1 MKLGSKIHLYSSVLF
16 AILLLTAN
24 VTVYTLFHRLMMD
37 RELSQLLAET
47 EQAAEALRMAE
58 GQVALNGL
66 LRAYVPLNGTL
77 RWVEASGEGSALVA
91 SANQLELGRQEQA
104 FYIERRLEQV
114 AVNGERYGFVS
125 LPVIGPSGA
134 VANVQMMS
142 SLAELTELLRILR
155 LVLISVSAAVLV
167 PVVISSGILGRL
179 VMRPIA
185 SMTSTMRSIIRS
197 GEFARLKQTGKSR
210 DELAEMGDTFN
221 EMIGLLEESFV
232 RQEQFV
238 SNASHELKTPLT
250 IIESYASLLKRRG
263 AERPDL
269 LEESVEAI
277 HSEAVRMKTMTEQ
290 LLLLATSR
298 REWQADMQPVHL
310 VEFTKGIAAMFSQV
324 HRREVAVLTSLDPA
338 PAAALVPADDAAADD
353 TAADNAPITQDLVA
367 SADPDMLKQ
376 VLFILLDNARK
387 YSQGNIELWVGSR
400 QSRPFLAVKD
410 QGEGIP
416 PEDLPHVF
424 ERFYRVDKARSRE
437 QEGPGGTGLGLSL
450 GKELC
455 EAMGARL
462 ELEST
467 LGAGTKAMIWLA
479 NAGEDEQQG
488 L

>member
-16 AILLLTAN
+16 AVLLLAAN
-24 VTVYTLFHRLMMD
+24 VTVYTVFHRLMMD
-37 RELSQLLAET
+37 REMSQLLAESQ
-47 EQAAEALRMAE
+47 QAADALRTAE
-58 GQVALNGL
+58 GRTALNGL
-66 LRAYVPLNGTL
+66 LRAYVPLDGTL
-77 RWVEASGEGSALVA
+77 RWVEPSGEGSALVA
-91 SANQLELGRQEQA
+91 SGNQLELGREEQT
-104 FYIERRLEQV
+104 FYSERRLEQV
-114 AVNGERYGFVS
+114 TIDGERYGFVS
-125 LPVIGPSGA
+125 LPVIGPSGS
-134 VANVQMMS
+134 VTNVQMMS
-142 SLAELTELLRILR
+142 SLVELTELLRILR

-185 SMTSTMRSIIRS
+185 SMMGTMRRIIRS

-290 LLLLATSR
+290 LLLLATSK
-298 REWQADMQPVHL
+298 REWKANMQAVQL
-310 VEFTKGIAAMFSQV
+310 VAFAERVSTVFSQV
-324 HRREVAVLTSLDPA
+324 HQRNVTVITSLDPVPVA
-338 PAAALVPADDAAADD
+338 PVVPEDGIAQATDHDVTAWADE
-353 TAADNAPITQDLVA
+353 
-367 SADPDMLKQ
+367 DMLKQ

-387 YSQGNIELWVGSR
+387 YSQGDIELVVGRR
-400 QSRPFLAVKD
+400 QEALFLAVKD
-410 QGEGIP
+410 RGEGIP

-424 ERFYRVDKARSRE
+424 ERFYRVDKARSRQ
-437 QEGPGGTGLGLSL
+437 QEGAGGTGLGLSL

-462 ELEST
+462 ELESG
-467 LGAGTKAMIWLA
+467 LGAGTTARIWLMSSKP
-479 NAGEDEQQG
+479 ED
-488 L
+488 LA

>member
-16 AILLLTAN
+16 AILLLVAN
-24 VTVYTLFHRLMMD
+24 VTIYTVFHRLMMD
-37 RELSQLLAET
+37 REMSQLLAES
-47 EQAAEALRMAE
+47 EQAAEVLRTAE
-58 GQVALNGL
+58 GRLALNGL
-66 LRAYVPLNGTL
+66 LRAYVPLDGTL

-91 SANQLELGRQEQA
+91 SGNQLELGRQEQT
-104 FYIERRLEQV
+104 FYSERRLEQV
-114 AVNGERYGFVS
+114 TINGERYGFVS
-125 LPVIGPSGA
+125 LPVIGPSGS

-142 SLAELTELLRILR
+142 SLVELTELLRILR

-179 VMRPIA
+179 VMRPIT
-185 SMTSTMRSIIRS
+185 SMTSTMRRIIRS

-290 LLLLATSR
+290 LLLLATSK
-298 REWQADMQPVHL
+298 REWKADMQPVGL
-310 VEFTKGIAAMFSQV
+310 VAFAEQVSTIFSQV
-324 HRREVAVLTSLDPA
+324 HRRNVTVISSLDPVQG
-338 PAAALVPADDAAADD
+338 AALVPEAGEAEA
-353 TAADNAPITQDLVA
+353 TAQDLTVL
-367 SADPDMLKQ
+367 ADQDMLKQ

-387 YSQGNIELWVGSR
+387 YSAGDIELVAGR
-400 QSRPFLAVKD
+400 LQGTAFLAVED
-410 QGEGIP
+410 RGEGIP

-437 QEGPGGTGLGLSL
+437 QEGAGGTGLGLSL

-467 LGAGTKAMIWLA
+467 LGAGTTATIWLPDSGQEYLA
-479 NAGEDEQQG
+479 
-488 L
+488 

>member
-16 AILLLTAN
+16 AILLLAAN
-24 VTVYTLFHRLMMD
+24 VTVYTVFHRLMMD
-37 RELSQLLAET
+37 REMSQLLAESQ
-47 EQAAEALRMAE
+47 QAADVLRTAE
-58 GQVALNGL
+58 GRTALNGL
-66 LRAYVPLNGTL
+66 LRAYVPLDGTL
-77 RWVEASGEGSALVA
+77 RWVEPTGEGSALVA
-91 SANQLELGRQEQA
+91 SGNQLELGREAQV
-104 FYIERRLEQV
+104 FYSERRLEQV
-114 AVNGERYGFVS
+114 TINGERYGFVS
-125 LPVIGPSGA
+125 LPVIGPSGS

-142 SLAELTELLRILR
+142 SLVELTELLRILR

-179 VMRPIA
+179 VMRPIT
-185 SMTSTMRSIIRS
+185 SMTSTMRRIIRS

-221 EMIGLLEESFV
+221 EMIGLLEDSFV

-290 LLLLATSR
+290 LLLLATSK
-298 REWQADMQPVHL
+298 REWKADMHEIDLLAFAKQVS
-310 VEFTKGIAAMFSQV
+310 TMFSQV
-324 HRREVAVLTSLDPA
+324 HDRNVTVITPLEPESKGGTVQGEGNTNVESQEIMAW
-338 PAAALVPADDAAADD
+338 ADE
-353 TAADNAPITQDLVA
+353 
-367 SADPDMLKQ
+367 DMLKQ

-387 YSQGNIELWVGSR
+387 YSQGDVDLVVGKW
-400 QSRPFLAVKD
+400 QGAAFLAVKD
-410 QGEGIP
+410 RGEGIP

-424 ERFYRVDKARSRE
+424 ERFYRVDKARSRQ
-437 QEGPGGTGLGLSL
+437 QEGAGGTGLGLSL

-462 ELEST
+462 ELESG
-467 LGAGTKAMIWLA
+467 LGTGTTATIWLT
-479 NAGEDEQQG
+479 GSKQED
-488 L
+488 LA

>member
-16 AILLLTAN
+16 AVLLLAAN
-24 VTVYTLFHRLMMD
+24 VTVYTVFHRLMMD
-37 RELSQLLAET
+37 REMSQLLAESQ
-47 EQAAEALRMAE
+47 QAADALRTAE
-58 GQVALNGL
+58 GRTALNGL
-66 LRAYVPLNGTL
+66 LRAYVPLDGTL
-77 RWVEASGEGSALVA
+77 RWLEPSGEGSALVA
-91 SANQLELGRQEQA
+91 SGNQLELGREEQT
-104 FYIERRLEQV
+104 FYSERRLEQV
-114 AVNGERYGFVS
+114 TIDGERYGFVS
-125 LPVIGPSGA
+125 LPVIGPSGS
-134 VANVQMMS
+134 VANVQMMT
-142 SLAELTELLRILR
+142 SLVELTELLRILR

-179 VMRPIA
+179 VMRPIT
-185 SMTSTMRSIIRS
+185 SMTGTMRRIIRS

-290 LLLLATSR
+290 LLLLATSK
-298 REWQADMQPVHL
+298 REWKANMQAVQL
-310 VEFTKGIAAMFSQV
+310 VAFAERVSTVFSQV
-324 HRREVAVLTSLDPA
+324 HQRNVTVITGLDPVPVA
-338 PAAALVPADDAAADD
+338 PVVPEDGIAQATDHDVTAWADE
-353 TAADNAPITQDLVA
+353 
-367 SADPDMLKQ
+367 DMLKQ

-387 YSQGNIELWVGSR
+387 YSQDDIELVVGRR
-400 QSRPFLAVKD
+400 QEAVFLAVKD
-410 QGEGIP
+410 RGEGIP

-424 ERFYRVDKARSRE
+424 ERLYRVDKARSRQ
-437 QEGPGGTGLGLSL
+437 QEGAGGTGLGLSL

-462 ELEST
+462 ELESG
-467 LGAGTKAMIWLA
+467 LGAGTTARIWLMSSKP
-479 NAGEDEQQG
+479 ED
-488 L
+488 LA

>member
-16 AILLLTAN
+16 AILLLVAN
-24 VTVYTLFHRLMMD
+24 VTVYTVFHRLMMD
-37 RELSQLLAET
+37 REMNQLLAEN
-47 EQAAEALRMAE
+47 EQAAEMLRTAE
-58 GQVALNGL
+58 GRVALNGL

-77 RWVEASGEGSALVA
+77 RWVEPSGAGSALVA
-91 SANQLELGRQEQA
+91 SANQLELGRQEQV
-104 FYIERRLEQV
+104 FYSERRLEQV
-114 AVNGERYGFVS
+114 TINGERYGFVS
-125 LPVIGPSGA
+125 LPVIGPSGS

-179 VMRPIA
+179 VMRPIT
-185 SMTSTMRSIIRS
+185 SMTSTMRRIIRS

-221 EMIGLLEESFV
+221 EMIELLEDSFA

-290 LLLLATSR
+290 LLLLATSKR
-298 REWQADMQPVHL
+298 DWKADMQPVRL
-310 VEFTKGIAAMFSQV
+310 LSFAEQVATIFSQV
-324 HRREVAVLTSLDPA
+324 HRRSVAVTTSLDA
-338 PAAALVPADDAAADD
+338 MAETARVPKAD
-353 TAADNAPITQDLVA
+353 TAEGMGHELVA
-367 SADPDMLKQ
+367 WTDPDMLKQ

-387 YSQGNIELWVGSR
+387 YSDGDIELVAGR
-400 QSRPFLAVKD
+400 GQGIAFLAVKD
-410 QGEGIP
+410 RGEGIP
-416 PEDLPHVF
+416 PEELPHVF

-437 QEGPGGTGLGLSL
+437 QEGTGGTGLGLSL

-467 LGAGTKAMIWLA
+467 PGAGTTATIWLTGVGPEA
-479 NAGEDEQQG
+479 LA
-488 L
+488 